1 MFLELIT
8 KQAANVSRA
17 IGGYVKNESKNVRNK
32 HITDKG
38 VNDFVTDVD
47 KNSEKKLVKELLK
60 LLPEAGIIAEE
71 GSNYAQK
78 EQYNWIIDPLDGT
91 TNYIHGAQP
100 YSISIGL
107 MENKRMIAGVVYEIN
122 HNECFYAWRG
132 GGAYLNGHPIQ
143 TSEAPAVKDA
153 LIATGFPYS
162 DFSRLDSYLETFTYL
177 MKNSHGIRRLGSA
190 AADLAYVACG
200 RYDAFFEY
208 GLHPWDVAAGVVIIE
223 EAGGKVTDFKGGE
236 NYIFGAEIA
245 AGNALL
251 ADEFI
256 EIINHKFKPEK

>member
-8 KQAANVSRA
+8 KQVANLSRA
-17 IGGYVKNESKNVRNK
+17 VGGYIKSESKNLHHK

-47 KNSEKKLVKELLK
+47 KTSEKRLVTELHK

-71 GSNYAQK
+71 GDHYSRK
-78 EQYNWIIDPLDGT
+78 DHFNWIIDPLDGT

-107 MENKRMIAGVVYEIN
+107 MEKNRVIAGVVYEIN
-122 HNECFYAWRG
+122 LNECFYAWHQ
-132 GGAYLNGHPIQ
+132 GGAYLNGHKI
-143 TSEAPAVKDA
+143 TVSKAPTVKDA

-162 DFSRLDSYLETFTYL
+162 DFSRLDHYMEAFRYL
-177 MKNSHGIRRLGSA
+177 MKHSHGIRRLGSA

-208 GLHPWDVAAGVVIIE
+208 GLHPWDVAAGSIIVE
-223 EAGGKVTDFKGGE
+223 EAGGKVSDFNGADGF
-236 NYIFGAEIA
+236 IFGSEIV
-245 AGNALL
+245 AGNGLL
-251 ADEFI
+251 AEEFLG
-256 EIINHKFKPEK
+256 IIRNKFGT